1 MKIQDLDEPAG
12 ALPAAPQPLP
22 PDHRVVMPLDAAPP
36 IWQRARCGEP
46 AFDLPTPRKEPT

>member
-1 MKIQDLDEPAG
+1 MKIQDLDAPVG
-12 ALPAAPQPLP
+12 APPAAPQPLP